1 MCPTQKKINVGF
13 QHQGRNL
20 LGFELK
26 ITKNADIYMLVFE
39 RGHRRMHISYHSN
52 GRIHYK
58 ADRPNHDAVFI
69 KSDFSS
75 GIMEPMVRREIRP
88 KDVVARQKVGVTGWG
103 IQDVERAGLNQFAPG
118 AEDIVIIQ
126 PEALSLGFCVNVI
139 GPQASERTTSEGGSP
154 VLARRY
160 IEGVVKLEVEVF
172 DWLVDSDLRNL

>member
-1 MCPTQKKINVGF
+1 
-13 QHQGRNL
+13 
-20 LGFELK
+20 
-26 ITKNADIYMLVFE
+26 
-39 RGHRRMHISYHSN
+39 
-52 GRIHYK
+52 
-58 ADRPNHDAVFI
+58 
-69 KSDFSS
+69 
-75 GIMEPMVRREIRP
+75 MEPMVRREIRP

-139 GPQASERTTSEGGSP
+139 GPQASERTTSEVGSP
-154 VLARRY
+154 VLERRY